1 MPRSLPLVRI
11 SPIAGLLTLLDQRA
25 HRDDLECRMNRV
37 NLVQRLSDS
46 IQPLLP
52 FSTRGVRLTTRS
64 MRNSVLPTAA
74 FRRPATK
81 AINSVTMIDIAENTM
96 SAALG

>member
-1 MPRSLPLVRI
+1 
-11 SPIAGLLTLLDQRA
+11 
-25 HRDDLECRMNRV
+25 
-37 NLVQRLSDS
+37 
-46 IQPLLP
+46 
-52 FSTRGVRLTTRS
+52 